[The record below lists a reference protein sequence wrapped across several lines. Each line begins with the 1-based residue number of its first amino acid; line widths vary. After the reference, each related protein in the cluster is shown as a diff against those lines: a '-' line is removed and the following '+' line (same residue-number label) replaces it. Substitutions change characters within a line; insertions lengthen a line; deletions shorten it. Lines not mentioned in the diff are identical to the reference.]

1 MTEKQEK
8 ILNTALKLFAENG
21 YDSTSTSKVAKAAG
35 VSEGLIFR
43 HYTNKEGLL
52 SAIMEQGKQ
61 SALSMYKY
69 ILEQQDPKSVI
80 RGIIKLP
87 FTLSEEHY
95 NFWKLL
101 YALKWQADVYDH
113 SISAPVKEALINAF
127 TKLNAEDPD
136 AEAEGVLLLI
146 DGIATSVL
154 LRKPENKQAILQTIL
169 KKYNV

>member
-8 ILNTALKLFAENG
+8 ILNTALWLFAENG
-21 YDSTSTSKVAKAAG
+21 YDSTSTSKVAKEAG

-69 ILEQQDPKSVI
+69 ILEQQDPKAVI

-87 FTLSEEHY
+87 FTISEEHH

-101 YALKWQADVYDH
+101 YSLKWQADVYDH
-113 SISAPVKEALINAF
+113 SISAPIKEALVDAF
-127 TKLNAEDPD
+127 VKLNADDPD

-154 LRKPENKQAILQTIL
+154 LRKPDNKQEILQTLIR
-169 KKYNV
+169 KYDV